1 MLSLFSPR
9 PALCCSLALLCL
21 TLAAPHKASASGT
34 LEKVA
39 KSGTLVLGHRDASAP
54 LSYVDDTTQKPLGY
68 MLDICYKI
76 ADALKRELK
85 RPDLAIK
92 HELVVSST
100 RISSLVDGKIDM
112 ECGSSTSTQDR
123 LKEVAFSIPP
133 YLDLGR
139 VLVRK
144 DAGVNSIYDLA
155 GKTITTTRGTSYE
168 KMVNELNANRSL
180 HAKVLLAKDHE
191 EAFENLA
198 QGKAQA
204 FVMKE
209 VILASLKAG
218 SKKPDDYVLA
228 REVLEIQPT
237 AIILRKDDP
246 AFKKIVD
253 GEILRLIQ
261 TGEINTIYKKWF
273 ESPIPP
279 QQINLKLPMS
289 YLLRDSFKSPTD
301 WVPK

>member
-1 MLSLFSPR
+1 MTSRPQLRLSFLASVLFCLPLIA
-9 PALCCSLALLCL
+9 PWANAAGSLD
-21 TLAAPHKASASGT
+21 KI
-34 LEKVA
+34 A
-39 KSGTLVLGHRDASAP
+39 KSGVIVLGHRDASAP
-54 LSYVDDTTQKPLGY
+54 LSYVDDKTQKPLGY
-68 MLDICYKI
+68 MLDVCYKI
-76 ADALKRELK
+76 VDAVKRELK
-85 RPDLAIK
+85 RPDLSIR

-100 RISSLVDGKIDM
+100 RIKSLVEGKIDL

-144 DAGVNSIYDLA
+144 EAGIKSVYDLT
-155 GKTITTTRGTSYE
+155 GKTIATTRGTSYE
-168 KMVNELNANRSL
+168 KMAEELNANRSL
-180 HAKVLLAKDHE
+180 KAKIVLAKDHE
-191 EAFENLA
+191 EAFELLER
-198 QGKAQA
+198 GKADA
-204 FVMKE
+204 FIMKE
-209 VILASLKAG
+209 VILASLQA
-218 SKKPDDYVLA
+218 SAKKPDDYVLA

-246 AFKKIVD
+246 VFKKVVD

-261 TGEINTIYKKWF
+261 SGEINAIYKKWF

-279 QQINLKLPMS
+279 NQINLKLPMS

>member
-1 MLSLFSPR
+1 MTSRNPLRLSFLTSVLF
-9 PALCCSLALLCL
+9 CLALVAPWAN
-21 TLAAPHKASASGT
+21 AAGS
-34 LEKVA
+34 LEKIA
-39 KSGTLVLGHRDASAP
+39 KSGVIVLGHRDASAP
-54 LSYVDDTTQKPLGY
+54 LSYVDDKTQKPLGY
-68 MLDICYKI
+68 MLDVCYKI
-76 ADALKRELK
+76 VDAVKRELK
-85 RPDLAIK
+85 RPDLSIR

-100 RISSLVDGKIDM
+100 RIKHLVEGKIDL

-144 DAGVNSIYDLA
+144 ETGIKSVYDLT

-168 KMVNELNANRSL
+168 KMAEELNANRSL
-180 HAKVLLAKDHE
+180 KAKIILAKDHE
-191 EAFENLA
+191 EAFELLER
-198 QGKAQA
+198 GKADA
-204 FVMKE
+204 FIMKE
-209 VILASLKAG
+209 VILASLQA
-218 SKKPDDYVLA
+218 SAKKPDDYVLA

-246 AFKKIVD
+246 SFKKMVD

-261 TGEINTIYKKWF
+261 SGEINAIYKKWF

-279 QQINLKLPMS
+279 NQINLKLPMS

>member
-1 MLSLFSPR
+1 MPSFFSTR
-9 PALCCSLALLCL
+9 PTVCGGLALLCL
-21 TLAAPHKASASGT
+21 ALAAPTASANGT
-34 LEKVA
+34 LEKIA

-85 RPDLAIK
+85 RPDIAIK

-100 RISSLVDGKIDM
+100 RIKSLVDGKIDL

-139 VLVRK
+139 VLARK
-144 DAGVNSIYDLA
+144 SVGVNSIYDLA

-180 HAKVLLAKDHE
+180 HAKVILAKDHE
-191 EAFENLA
+191 EAFEYLE
-198 QGKAQA
+198 QGKADA

-218 SKKPDDYVLA
+218 SKNPDSYVFA

-261 TGEINTIYKKWF
+261 TGEINAIYRKWF